1 MVLAGGNANRA
12 GGVVR
17 LAAIAAGLPVVAGA
31 VAAAGYWAGLPA
43 AGVSLFLG
51 LALSLTAVLMGFS
64 FYRQFRAERELL
76 EFLDATSDWFWETDA
91 EDRFTRVFGGRRV
104 AGGAD
109 LSTILGRRRR
119 DLIFADLIDPD
130 VLRRHLE
137 ALERK
142 EPFEDFVYPVKGTDG
157 IGYIRVSGRPVFR
170 GRRFAGYRGVA
181 SDVTAAQL
189 LARALHEAEADY
201 RSLFENLPVG
211 IYRTTSDGRQLRA
224 NPALVAL
231 NGYANEAEQRAN
243 VRDIASEWYVGPDRR
258 RQFIEAMDRYGRV
271 SDFES
276 EIYRHRTRER
286 IWISESAV
294 AIRDAQG
301 KTLYYEGS
309 VQDITARKKAEA
321 ALVASEARLRE
332 AQDLALVGSWEL
344 DHATGRLSWSDTMCA
359 IFEIAPADFSGD
371 RDVFMTF
378 VHPDDRAKL
387 APPHQFYAEG
397 ENRFQDEFRLVMP
410 DGRIKFVQSRG
421 SAMRDRSGAVVRT
434 IGTLQ
439 DVTEAQR
446 AALEIQRRTDHL
458 RLTFDNMDQGLL
470 IVDPAGLVRTWNRR
484 LTELLELPDGALH
497 DGMSYREY
505 LRLLVDRGEHGDVD
519 ADAHL
524 ARILSLPVVGQTVVI
539 ERRRPNGVE
548 LEVRV
553 RALDEGSIV
562 VTYTDVTARRRIEHE
577 LRGAKEEAEAANE
590 AKSVFLA
597 NMSHEMRTP
606 LNAIMGFAEVIRDRV
621 LGKHADER
629 YSEYAEHIHTSG
641 SHLLSLISDILDMSK
656 IDAGRHELLE
666 EPVELGN
673 LGQECLAMVAGAA
686 STGGVKLVNQLPG
699 ALYVHA
705 DRRSLKQVVL
715 NLLSNAVKFTGAG
728 GTVIIRSRAAAEG
741 GLSIEVQDTG
751 IGIDPAALPTIFEPF
766 RQVEGALNRRFGG
779 TGLGLS
785 ISRRL
790 MELHGGT
797 LALTSTPGVG
807 TVAAATLPASRLVR
821 EPAGLSGAATA

>member
-1 MVLAGGNANRA
+1 LAGGSANRT

-17 LAAIAAGLPVVAGA
+17 LAAVAAGLPVAAGA
-31 VAAAGYWAGLPA
+31 LAAAGLWSGLPV

-51 LALSLTAVLMGFS
+51 LALSLTAVLIGLS

-76 EFLDATSDWFWETDA
+76 DFFDATSDWFWETDA
-91 EDRFTRVFGGRRV
+91 EDRFTRIFGGRRP

-109 LSTILGRRRR
+109 LNAVLGRRRR
-119 DLIFADLIDPD
+119 DMIFADLIDAE

-137 ALERK
+137 AVDRY
-142 EPFEDFVYPVKGTDG
+142 EPFEDFVYPVKGRDG

-170 GRRFAGYRGVA
+170 GRRFLGYRGVA
-181 SDVTAAQL
+181 SDVTASQL

-231 NGYANEAEQRAN
+231 NGYASEAEQRSG
-243 VRDIASEWYVGPDRR
+243 VRDIAREWYVDPDRR
-258 RQFIEAMDRYGRV
+258 RQFVEALDRDGRL

-276 EIYRHRTRER
+276 EIYRHKTRER

-301 KTLYYEGS
+301 RTLYYEGS
-309 VQDITARKKAEA
+309 VQDITARKAAEA
-321 ALVASEARLRE
+321 ALLASEARLRE
-332 AQDLALVGSWEL
+332 AQELALVGSWDL
-344 DHATGRLSWSDTMCA
+344 DHAAGRLSWSDAMCS
-359 IFEIAPADFSGD
+359 IFEIPPGSFSGD
-371 RDVFMTF
+371 RAVFMSF

-387 APPHQFYAEG
+387 APPDQFYAAG
-397 ENRFQDEFRLVMP
+397 ENRFLDEFRLVMP

-421 SAMRDRSGAVVRT
+421 SAIRDSSGAVVRT

-439 DVTEAQR
+439 DVTESKRVALAVQR
-446 AALEIQRRTDHL
+446 QSDHL

-484 LTELLELPDGALH
+484 LMELLELPEGVLH
-497 DGMSYREY
+497 DGMPYRDY

-524 ARILSLPVVGQTVVI
+524 SRIIALPVVGQTVVF
-539 ERRRPNGVE
+539 ERQRPNGVE
-548 LEVRV
+548 LEIRV
-553 RALDEGSIV
+553 RALEEGSIV
-562 VTYTDVTARRRIEHE
+562 ATYTDVTARRRIEHE

-597 NMSHEMRTP
+597 NMSHELRTP

-621 LGKHADER
+621 LGPDADRR
-629 YSEYAEHIHTSG
+629 YREYAEHIYTSG

-666 EPVELGN
+666 ERVELGHVA
-673 LGQECLAMVAGAA
+673 QECLAMVAGAA
-686 STGGVKLVNQLPG
+686 SVGGVRLVNQMGHPRR
-699 ALYVHA
+699 VTA

-728 GTVIIRSRAAAEG
+728 GTVIIRLRPAADG

-751 IGIDPAALPTIFEPF
+751 IGIDPAAMQTIFEPF
-766 RQVEGALNRRFGG
+766 RQAEGALNRRFGG

-797 LALTSTPGVG
+797 LALSSTPGVG
-807 TVAAATLPASRLVR
+807 TVAVATLPASRLVR
-821 EPAGLSGAATA
+821 EPAGVTGAATA